1 MTEERRPSTVDG
13 LRAVELQYR
22 IIREISSGQASFY
35 QSQTRLNSPELGVI
49 MPDSFREVAEITT
62 QCISLFDLELLQLL
76 EAHNKFTDRELPFKW
91 LSVYAPAKYFADKQC
106 ERNIIEYCSKY
117 KVPTNHIC
125 FELAARVLTDSENEI
140 TDMIK
145 RLRNRGF
152 HFMLT
157 GFGGDTCPM
166 MRLSAFEVDYVML
179 SPEVTQYVGLNER
192 ADCAVKSIIDF
203 VSGLG
208 AEAIA
213 DAVKSAQQAERLFE
227 CECSYIAGSL
237 AGKYTAEKYVRRK
250 GDNDAENEDEF

>member
-1 MTEERRPSTVDG
+1 MAEAKRQTTVDG

-22 IIREISSGQASFY
+22 IIREIASGQSSFY
-35 QSQTRLNSPELGVI
+35 QSQTRLNSPGLGVI

-76 EAHNKFTDRELPFKW
+76 EAHNKFVEREVPFKW
-91 LSVYAPAKYFADKQC
+91 LSVYAPAKYFNDKQS
-106 ERNIIEYCSKY
+106 ERNIIEYCSRY

-125 FELAARVLTDSENEI
+125 FELAARVLTDSENDI
-140 TDMIK
+140 TDMIR

-179 SPEVTQYVGLNER
+179 SPEVTQYLGLGER
-192 ADCAVKSIIDF
+192 SDSAVKSIIDF

-208 AEAIA
+208 AEAIG
-213 DAVKSAQQAERLFE
+213 DAVKNAQQAETLYA
-227 CECSYIAGSL
+227 CGCSYCAGSL
-237 AGKYTAEKYVRRK
+237 AGKYVGERYVRKR
-250 GDNDAENEDEF
+250 GDQETEED

>member
-49 MPDSFREVAEITT
+49 MPDSFRDVAEITT
-62 QCISLFDLELLQLL
+62 QCITLFDLELLQLL
-76 EAHNKFTDRELPFKW
+76 EAHNKFVERELPFKW
-91 LSVYAPAKYFADKQC
+91 LSVYAPAKYFADKQS
-106 ERNIIEYCSKY
+106 ERNIIEYCARM
-117 KVPTNHIC
+117 KVPTNHVC
-125 FELAARVLTDSENEI
+125 FELAARVLTDPENDI
-140 TDMIK
+140 TEMIR

-179 SPEVTQYVGLNER
+179 SPEVTQYVGMSER
-192 ADCAVKSIIDF
+192 ADSAVKSIIDF
-203 VSGLG
+203 VNGLG
-208 AEAIA
+208 AEPIA
-213 DAVKSAQQAERLFE
+213 DAVKNAAQAERLYE
-227 CECSYIAGSL
+227 CECNYIAGSL
-237 AGKYTAEKYVRRK
+237 AGKYMAERYVRKK
-250 GDNDAENEDEF
+250 GDQDPDEEE

>member
-1 MTEERRPSTVDG
+1 MAEERKRSTVDG
-13 LRAVELQYR
+13 LRAIELQYR

-49 MPDSFREVAEITT
+49 MPDSFRDVAEITT

-76 EAHNKFTDRELPFKW
+76 EAHNKFVDRELPFKW
-91 LSVYAPAKYFADKQC
+91 LSVYAPAKYFADKQS
-106 ERNIIEYCSKY
+106 ERNIIEYCARM
-117 KVPTNHIC
+117 KVPTNHVC
-125 FELAARVLTDSENEI
+125 FELAARVLTDTENDI
-140 TDMIK
+140 TEMIR

-179 SPEVTQYVGLNER
+179 SPEVTQYVGISER
-192 ADCAVKSIIDF
+192 ADSAVKSIIDF
-203 VSGLG
+203 VNGLG
-208 AEAIA
+208 AEPIA
-213 DAVKSAQQAERLFE
+213 DAVKNAQQAERLYE

-237 AGKYTAEKYVRRK
+237 AGKYMAERYVRKK
-250 GDNDAENEDEF
+250 GDQDPDEEE